1 MTARTSTK
9 TESLCRPVFAGPS
22 VRGTPTQRAITIDA
36 PLSGHNVA
44 VESIF
49 VAARDGVRLH
59 VTGHGSGPDVLILSG
74 GPGCV
79 HYLADESL
87 APLGFRS
94 WFPDPRG
101 VSKSGGGPHD
111 MTTAIDDLETV
122 RQAVGAAEW
131 IVLGH
136 SWGSDLA
143 VRYALEHP
151 QRIRGVVGIAGHGL
165 HRDREWSAT
174 YEAGKASEVA
184 IGIDWVP
191 EVHAALW
198 GSFPDWI
205 HQPSLWRTLADS
217 LVPMRFL
224 AAGNDIR
231 PSWPLEQLANVVSDG
246 AFQIVPD
253 VPHDF
258 WATDPGVWRETCTN
272 VCRQLL

>member
-1 MTARTSTK
+1 MEST
-9 TESLCRPVFAGPS
+9 
-22 VRGTPTQRAITIDA
+22 
-36 PLSGHNVA
+36 
-44 VESIF
+44 F

-59 VTGHGSGPDVLILSG
+59 VAAHGSGPDVLMLSG

-87 APLGFRS
+87 SPLGFRS

-101 VSKSGGGPHD
+101 VARSGGGPHD
-111 MTTAIDDLETV
+111 MEQAIDDLEAV
-122 RQAVGAAEW
+122 RNALGIDRW
-131 IVLGH
+131 TVLGH

-143 VRYALEHP
+143 VRYALDHP
-151 QRIRGVVGIAGHGL
+151 ERVRGVIGLAGHGL

-174 YEAGKASEVA
+174 YEAGRATEVA
-184 IGIDWVP
+184 IDIEWVP

-205 HQPSLWRTLADS
+205 HQPGLWRALADS
-217 LVPMRFL
+217 PVPMRFL

-231 PSWPLEQLANVVSDG
+231 PSWPLEQLAHAVPDG
-246 AFQIVPD
+246 AFDVVPD

-258 WATDPGVWRETCTN
+258 WATDPRTWREICTRA
-272 VCRQLL
+272 CRDLAGQRAK

>member
-1 MTARTSTK
+1 MRDSH
-9 TESLCRPVFAGPS
+9 PAGPITT
-22 VRGTPTQRAITIDA
+22 VAPPT
-36 PLSGHNVA
+36 GHNVA

-49 VAARDGVRLH
+49 VAARDGIRLH

-122 RQAVGAAEW
+122 RQAVDVGEW

-151 QRIRGVVGIAGHGL
+151 ERIRGVIGIAGHGL

-184 IGIDWVP
+184 IEINWVP

-217 LVPMRFL
+217 LVPMRFV

-258 WATDPGVWRETCTN
+258 WATDPEVWRETCTN

>member
-1 MTARTSTK
+1 M
-9 TESLCRPVFAGPS
+9 ESL
-22 VRGTPTQRAITIDA
+22 
-36 PLSGHNVA
+36 
-44 VESIF
+44 F

-59 VTGHGSGPDVLILSG
+59 LVGHGSGPDVLVLPG

-79 HYLADESL
+79 HYLADECL

-111 MTTAIDDLETV
+111 MAQAIDDLEAI
-122 RQAVGAAEW
+122 RNAIGVGQW
-131 IVLGH
+131 LVLGH

-143 VRYALEHP
+143 VRYALDHP
-151 QRIRGVVGIAGHGL
+151 DRVRGVVGIAGHGL

-174 YEAGKASEVA
+174 YEAGKAFEVT

-205 HQPSLWRTLADS
+205 HQPGLWRTLADS
-217 LVPMRFL
+217 SVPMRFV

-231 PSWPLEQLANVVSDG
+231 PDLPLQQLANVVPDG
-246 AFQIVPD
+246 GFQTVHD

-258 WATDPGVWRETCTN
+258 WATDPEVWRETCTGL
-272 VCRQLL
+272 CHQLF